1 MEPQYSVIIKPSILP
16 REMEFLSLFCHKI
29 TSPSELSDLLEFRCT
44 KINVS
49 HHSYIEMEILTPND
63 QVPSVLRI
71 PHYMV
76 FLIVG
81 SEDRRSI
88 GYGV

>member
-1 MEPQYSVIIKPSILP
+1 MEYNYSVILKPNLQP
-16 REMEFLSLFCHKI
+16 REIEFLSLFCHKI
-29 TSPSELSDLLEFRCT
+29 ASPSELSDLLELRCT
-44 KINVS
+44 KINAS
-49 HHSYIEMEILTPND
+49 HHSYIEIETLSPKD

-81 SEDRRSI
+81 SEDRPFV
-88 GYGV
+88 GYKV